1 MSRMIRH
8 DATRPA
14 LISIGDK
21 VVAVCQCGLSQN
33 KPFCDGS
40 HRVTRDEEPNKL
52 YAYDREKKRVA
63 LDDLFPDPGAE
74 KHSPPGG
81 N

>member
-1 MSRMIRH
+1 
-8 DATRPA
+8 
-14 LISIGDK
+14 
-21 VVAVCQCGLSQN
+21 VAVCQCGLSQN

-52 YAYDREKKRVA
+52 YAYDREKKRVV

-74 KHSPPGG
+74 KRTPLAGVSPEFGTRNTVPGVA
-81 N
+81 